1 MDGWCVDGGRVVA
14 WMDGWRWTD
23 SGMDGWAM
31 AGLVDGRTKGRVEAG
46 RLGRPM
52 GKQVDGRVDGQART
66 WQPPCGWI
74 DMEETMVAAYF
85 D

>member
-1 MDGWCVDGGRVVA
+1 
-14 WMDGWRWTD
+14 
-23 SGMDGWAM
+23 M

-66 WQPPCGWI
+66 WQLPCGSI
-74 DMEETMVAAYF
+74 DMEETMVAACF